1 MWWVIGVAVTLVV
14 VVVGLGVLTTALVLT
29 GGPST
34 DLVCTDS
41 VSGAERTVQ
50 STVVLSDA
58 LQARLDALD
67 DQLDAGSAGQVNF
80 NESDAMSRALQYAL
94 EFGADIPIEE
104 LVICFQDGGVIE
116 ARAKVDVGPFGG
128 TVKAQAK
135 ATVDLS
141 GGTIRIELTD
151 FSVGNLPGFANFL
164 IEGTLEDEINDVLA
178 DETLDHSYSF
188 SVEEINALLSGTP

>member
-1 MWWVIGVAVTLVV
+1 
-14 VVVGLGVLTTALVLT
+14 
-29 GGPST
+29 
-34 DLVCTDS
+34 
-41 VSGAERTVQ
+41 
-50 STVVLSDA
+50 
-58 LQARLDALD
+58 
-67 DQLDAGSAGQVNF
+67 
-80 NESDAMSRALQYAL
+80 MSRALQYAL

-104 LVICFQDGGVIE
+104 LAICFQDGGVIE

>member
-1 MWWVIGVAVTLVV
+1 MTVVWWVIGVVVTLVV

-50 STVVLSDA
+50 STVALSDA

-67 DQLDAGSAGQVNF
+67 DQLDAGSAGQGNF
-80 NESDAMSRALQYAL
+80 NESDATARALQYAL
-94 EFGADIPIEE
+94 EFEADIPIEE

-141 GGTIRIELTD
+141 GGSIRST
-151 FSVGNLPGFANFL
+151 
-164 IEGTLEDEINDVLA
+164 
-178 DETLDHSYSF
+178 
-188 SVEEINALLSGTP
+188 